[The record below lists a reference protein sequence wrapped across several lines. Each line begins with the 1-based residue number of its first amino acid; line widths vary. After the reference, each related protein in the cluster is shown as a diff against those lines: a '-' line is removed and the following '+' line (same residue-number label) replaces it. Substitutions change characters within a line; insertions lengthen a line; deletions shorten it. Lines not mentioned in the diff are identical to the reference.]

1 VHVAILWILSALL
14 LGPWGGLLLTVALVP
29 ALLWAVFFVSRLGG
43 LTGDVLGG
51 SVEIGEMATL
61 TAAASLV
68 HLQLI

>member
-1 VHVAILWILSALL
+1 
-14 LGPWGGLLLTVALVP
+14 
-29 ALLWAVFFVSRLGG
+29 LLWAVFFVSRLGG